1 MMMKTD
7 TNTQQSTFAK
17 RHFWVRHM
25 PICSVR
31 IFSLFDIQIIQQ
43 KKQMINFPHISV
55 EHYVIADVLN

>member
-1 MMMKTD
+1 
-7 TNTQQSTFAK
+7 
-17 RHFWVRHM
+17 M

-31 IFSLFDIQIIQQ
+31 IFSLFDIQTIQQ